1 MPMLLEVSLP
11 AQLSRAR
18 ALEVQLLVAVLMMLL
33 GRPGKEQIQRIKIRM
48 KTKRINKFR
57 FLYNLESTVNNENQH
72 NLDDND

>member
-18 ALEVQLLVAVLMMLL
+18 ARALEVQLLEAVLMMLL

-48 KTKRINKFR
+48 KLRG
-57 FLYNLESTVNNENQH
+57 STS
-72 NLDDND
+72 LGSYII